1 MTLEQLGEDQLFLV
15 CHSVHV
21 DSFALNRS
29 TKQEISFYW
38 GELTRNYL
46 FFFMRP

>member
-29 TKQEISFYW
+29 IEIICSFLCVHD
-38 GELTRNYL
+38 GLVLVVGPR
-46 FFFMRP
+46 